1 MLNDFVVYAAG
12 ATGKSS
18 SMGII
23 FTLAIWGAVF
33 YFLLIRPN
41 KKRQKQHKEMMEN
54 LKEGVA
60 IITSG
65 GIKGEVSV
73 VTDEFVI
80 IRVDKGVKLTVKKS
94 SITSIYNK

>member
-1 MLNDFVVYAAG
+1 MFNNFVVYAAEAG
-12 ATGKSS
+12 KANYTG
-18 SMGII
+18 MI

-41 KKRQKQHKEMMEN
+41 KKKQKEHQEMMN
-54 LKEGVA
+54 TLKEGVPV
-60 IITSG
+60 ITAG
-65 GIKGEVSV
+65 GIKGEVAT

-94 SITSIYNK
+94 SISSIYNK